1 MQDDFNIA
9 TGLFRSKAV
18 FAIGAIGGRST
29 PEGASET
36 SPNET
41 GRSDDDHALT
51 AIPHGQSANGPNSE
65 KNVFADKPMQKRIL
79 RKVNYSS
86 FYLCF

>member
-1 MQDDFNIA
+1 M
-9 TGLFRSKAV
+9 

-29 PEGASET
+29 PEGASEA

-51 AIPHGQSANGPNSE
+51 AIPHGQSAMGPNSE
-65 KNVFADKPMQKRIL
+65 KHIFAEIVQKVISVFQDTWKSNTDSGTQAFSLLSQRVLK
-79 RKVNYSS
+79 SH
-86 FYLCF
+86 